1 MLQTDETSCKT
12 IKTTRPTCLKN
23 RPKWAISWLL
33 PGLLRPKISRKNL
46 TTISGYF
53 VFDND
58 SGVESMYNQNCVWIY
73 TQHKLRHIPYRRVSV
88 SWRKSLPECAKVLES
103 GSGCVP
109 IGRTC
114 GLETSTFAVNIC
126 TLNVLNGLNNAA
138 KLLPLRRG
146 SVVRMSVS
154 GRRTFPDPCPSYG
167 WQVTTVRYGS
177 SNQAN
182 SSIHPSRV
190 GK

>member
-146 SVVRMSVS
+146 SVAGGLSLTRARAMVDRWPLSIM
-154 GRRTFPDPCPSYG
+154 G
-167 WQVTTVRYGS
+167 
-177 SNQAN
+177 QATKPT
-182 SSIHPSRV
+182 HPSIPPGSV
-190 GK
+190 NK